1 LPNRERANDSL
12 GGIERVRIM
21 NAKTRTIAVPTFVAT
36 VVAIFALSAAG
47 ASVPN
52 PLPDPDGKPADMSKP
67 VQVYILMGQSN
78 MLGAGNIGK
87 LSGVV
92 KSKRKYPYLVDE
104 AGNWTVRK
112 DVRNVRVNNIR
123 DITNEWMTIGG
134 GNIGPEIGIGHYV
147 GHVTEAP
154 VLILKS
160 CTGNRSLGWDLLPPG
175 SERYEFGG
183 KTYAGY
189 KDSPESWA
197 KGTTPRPIR
206 WYAGK
211 QYDTDIAA
219 AKRVLSNLGKYYPG
233 ATRYEIA
240 GFFFWQGDKDRYNA
254 GHATRYE
261 KNLVHLIKTLRKEF
275 KAPNAYFVCATL
287 GQTKKGAGGNEGLI
301 LNAQLAVD
309 GKTGKYPEFRG
320 NVASVYSNPLS
331 MGGSSNGHYNG
342 NPETYM
348 NVGEG
353 MGRAMV
359 ELLGSGSSL
368 AQLSEHLDADSRP
381 VFRAL
386 ERKKYAL
393 AWKAFKKFEAA
404 HDAKVEDNEL
414 DEDELA
420 VQKKLL
426 EAFRQEIL
434 WPVDLAV
441 AEIEGFRKS
450 GDVYRLSLAFEE
462 HDKAFGGIDKFD
474 AAVGELGK
482 ELKSSSMRSAIS
494 AGKSFYGIIEKVSR
508 LESKSKGPRSAA
520 SIKSITAYLNRFA
533 SREDDNIYGKSAAIA
548 AEKIA
553 DPDHAVTSASAY
565 VRLAH
570 SAE

>member
-1 LPNRERANDSL
+1 MSL
-12 GGIERVRIM
+12 FFTV
-21 NAKTRTIAVPTFVAT
+21 AVA
-36 VVAIFALSAAG
+36 FALLAG
-47 ASVPN
+47 VLPAQAPAE
-52 PLPDPDGKPADMSKP
+52 LPDPDGKQADMSKP

-78 MLGAGNIGK
+78 MLGFGNIGK

-92 KSKRKYPYLVDE
+92 KSKGKYPYLVDE
-104 AGNWTVRK
+104 AGDWTVRK
-112 DVRNVRVNNIR
+112 DVRNVRVNNAR

-147 GHVTEAP
+147 GHATGAP

-197 KGTTPRPIR
+197 KGTTPKPIR

-219 AKRVLSNLGKYYPG
+219 AKRVLSDLGKYYPG
-233 ATRYEIA
+233 AARYEIA

-254 GHATRYE
+254 GHAFRYE

-275 KAPNAYFVCATL
+275 KAPGAPFVCATL
-287 GQTKKGAGGNEGLI
+287 GQTRKGAGGNEGLI

-331 MGGSSNGHYNG
+331 MGGSSNGHYGG

-359 ELLGSGSSL
+359 ELLGSQSALDDL
-368 AQLSEHLDADSRP
+368 AEHLDSNSRP
-381 VFRAL
+381 VYKAL
-386 ERKKYAL
+386 KAKKYSTAYKAL
-393 AWKAFKKFEAA
+393 KKFAA
-404 HDAKVEDNEL
+404 AYNENVKAKKLGKEEF
-414 DEDELA
+414 A
-420 VQKKLL
+420 KQKKLL
-426 EAFRQEIL
+426 KTFTQEIR
-434 WPVDLAV
+434 WPIDQAV
-441 AEIEGFRKS
+441 AEIESLRDS
-450 GDVYRLSLAFEE
+450 GDVYRLSSVYKAHEKTFKGLDRFEKSVE
-462 HDKAFGGIDKFD
+462 SIAMDLKGSEMR
-474 AAVGELGK
+474 AAI
-482 ELKSSSMRSAIS
+482 A
-494 AGKSFYGIIEKVSR
+494 AGKKFYTLIEKIKRS
-508 LESKSKGPRSAA
+508 EAKQKGPRNAA
-520 SIKSITAYLNRFA
+520 TLKSLTASLNRFA
-533 SREDDNIYGKSAAIA
+533 KREDDNIYGKAAAIV
-548 AEKIA
+548 AEKIT
-553 DPDHAVTSASAY
+553 DKDHKVLSASAY
-565 VRLAH
+565 IRMTKK
-570 SAE
+570 AE

>member
-1 LPNRERANDSL
+1 MKNCRFHSLWTLATLACAILSPSVRADES
-12 GGIERVRIM
+12 R
-21 NAKTRTIAVPTFVAT
+21 A
-36 VVAIFALSAAG
+36 
-47 ASVPN
+47 
-52 PLPDPDGKPADMSKP
+52 PLPDPDGRPANMSRP

-78 MLGAGNIGK
+78 MLGAGNIGR

-92 KSKRKYPYLVDE
+92 KTKSKYPYLVDE

-112 DVRNVRVNNIR
+112 DVRNVRVNNTR

-183 KTYAGY
+183 KIYAGY

-197 KGTTPRPIR
+197 KGTTPSPIN

-331 MGGSSNGHYNG
+331 MGGSSNGHYSG

-359 ELLGSGSSL
+359 ELLGSQSAL
-368 AQLSEHLDADSRP
+368 DELSEHLDAQSKP
-381 VFRAL
+381 VYKAL
-386 ERKKYAL
+386 KAKKYAT
-393 AWKAFKKFEAA
+393 AYKAFKKFAAA
-404 HDAKVEDNEL
+404 HKANVKE
-414 DEDELA
+414 
-420 VQKKLL
+420 KKLGKDAL
-426 EAFRQEIL
+426 AAQRELLNVFKREIR
-434 WPVDLAV
+434 WPLDQAV
-441 AEIEGFRKS
+441 AEIKGLQES
-450 GDVYRLSLAFEE
+450 GDIYRLSLVFRE
-462 HDKAFGGIDKFD
+462 HDKAFKGIYRFD
-474 AAVGELGK
+474 EAVGELGK
-482 ELKSSSMRSAIS
+482 ELKSSKMRSAIS
-494 AGKSFYGIIEKVSR
+494 AGKKFYALIDKIKR
-508 LESKSKGPRSAA
+508 LDSKNKGPRSAA
-520 SIKSITAYLNRFA
+520 NIKSISSYLNGFA
-533 SREDDNIYGKSAAIA
+533 KREDDNIYGKAAAIA
-548 AEKIA
+548 AEKVA
-553 DPDHAVTSASAY
+553 DADHVLEPASAY
-565 VRLAH
+565 IRLAQ
-570 SAE
+570 

>member
-1 LPNRERANDSL
+1 MMLNCRSHSLWVLATLACAVLSLP
-12 GGIERVRIM
+12 V
-21 NAKTRTIAVPTFVAT
+21 
-36 VVAIFALSAAG
+36 G
-47 ASVPN
+47 ADEARP
-52 PLPDPDGKPADMSKP
+52 PLPDPDGRPADMSKP

-160 CTGNRSLGWDLLPPG
+160 CTGNRSLGWDLLPPD

-331 MGGSSNGHYNG
+331 MGGSSNGHYSG

-353 MGRAMV
+353 LGRAMA
-359 ELLGSGSSL
+359 ELLGSKSSL
-368 AQLSEHLDADSRP
+368 SQLAEHLDSASRP
-381 VFRAL
+381 VYRAL
-386 ERKKYAL
+386 EKKNYST
-393 AWKAFKKFEAA
+393 AWKALKKFEETHNANVKA
-404 HDAKVEDNEL
+404 NKL
-414 DEDELA
+414 DEDALA
-420 VQKKLL
+420 TQKTLL
-426 EAFRQEIL
+426 AAFKQEID
-434 WPVDLAV
+434 WPVDQAIS
-441 AEIEGFRKS
+441 EIEGLKKS
-450 GDVYRLSLAFEE
+450 GDVYRLSLVFRD
-462 HDKAFGGIDKFD
+462 HDKAFKGIDKFD
-474 AAVGELGK
+474 MAVGAAGK
-482 ELKSSSMRSAIS
+482 ELRGSRMRSAIS
-494 AGKSFYGIIEKVSR
+494 TGKKFYAFIDGVKRS
-508 LESKSKGPRSAA
+508 ESKRKGPRSAA
-520 SIKSITAYLNRFA
+520 GIKPITAYLNRFA
-533 SREDDNIYGKSAAIA
+533 KREKDSIYGRAATIA
-548 AEKIA
+548 AKKIA
-553 DPDHAVTSASAY
+553 DPDHVVNSASSY
-565 VRLAH
+565 IQLAQT
-570 SAE
+570 AE

>member
-1 LPNRERANDSL
+1 SLWVLATLACAVLSLP
-12 GGIERVRIM
+12 V
-21 NAKTRTIAVPTFVAT
+21 
-36 VVAIFALSAAG
+36 G
-47 ASVPN
+47 ADEARP
-52 PLPDPDGKPADMSKP
+52 PLPDPDGRPADMSKP

-261 KNLVHLIKTLRKEF
+261 KNLVHLIKALRKEF

-331 MGGSSNGHYNG
+331 MGGSSNGHYSG

-353 MGRAMV
+353 MGRAMA
-359 ELLGSGSSL
+359 ELLGSKSSL
-368 AQLSEHLDADSRP
+368 SQLAEHLDSASRP
-381 VFRAL
+381 VYRAL
-386 ERKKYAL
+386 EKKNYST
-393 AWKAFKKFEAA
+393 AWKALKKFEETHNANVKA
-404 HDAKVEDNEL
+404 NKL
-414 DEDELA
+414 DEDALA
-420 VQKKLL
+420 TQKTLL
-426 EAFRQEIL
+426 AAFKQEID
-434 WPVDLAV
+434 WPVDQAI
-441 AEIEGFRKS
+441 AEIEELKKS
-450 GDVYRLSLAFEE
+450 GDVYRLSLVFRD
-462 HDKAFGGIDKFD
+462 HDKAFKGIDKFD
-474 AAVGELGK
+474 MAVGAAGK
-482 ELKSSSMRSAIS
+482 ELRGSRMRSAIS
-494 AGKSFYGIIEKVSR
+494 TGKK
-508 LESKSKGPRSAA
+508 
-520 SIKSITAYLNRFA
+520 
-533 SREDDNIYGKSAAIA
+533 
-548 AEKIA
+548 
-553 DPDHAVTSASAY
+553 
-565 VRLAH
+565 
-570 SAE
+570 